1 MSGILSTHESSRPIY
16 AAGFAAGLIVLAV
29 IALLPEARMQLP
41 VIQPFLPMYVTTIF
55 LIDGMTA
62 YLLIIQ
68 YRSSRE
74 PFLGALA
81 GAYGFVMVVS
91 AVQVLIFPGAF
102 SAGGLLGA
110 GPQSAPFMWLVWHT
124 GYPAFVL
131 AALLVQAMRLRR
143 GEQKCLGRVSLVL
156 MIGGPLAAAVLAWV
170 VITGGGRLPKLIS
183 GGVYHTPADFA
194 AWPVV
199 ASTNMVA
206 MAACLWITRLRD
218 LLSLW
223 VGVALLTSIGDTVLM
238 LAGGARYTLGW
249 YAGQMVSVASS
260 SAVLCALIFEFA
272 QLYDRLLTSSI
283 GLTQRAMYDGLTGA
297 YNRGYFIEHF
307 PREIRRAAREQAPL
321 SLLMIDVDHFK
332 SYNDVRGHQM
342 GDQCLIAIVGAI
354 RKATR
359 RPGDFIA
366 RYGGEEFAL
375 VLPRTDAAGAVVMAE
390 TVRTEVCDLAL
401 RRGEMALGLVTVSLG
416 IATYDP
422 AVDTYEPE
430 ELVRRADQALYQAKH
445 EGRDTARVYAEPEAV
460 P

>member
-1 MSGILSTHESSRPIY
+1 MSGILSTHESSRPVY

-29 IALLPEARMQLP
+29 IALLPEARMKLP
-41 VIQPFLPMYVTTIF
+41 VIQAFLPMYVTTVF

-91 AVQVLIFPGAF
+91 AVQVLIFPGAL

-110 GPQSAPFMWLVWHT
+110 TPQTAPFMWLVWHT

-131 AALLVQAMRLRR
+131 AALVVQAVRLRR
-143 GEQKCLGRVSLVL
+143 DDSAGLGRVSLVL
-156 MIGGPLAAAVLAWV
+156 MTGGPLAAAALAWV
-170 VITGGGRLPKLIS
+170 VIAGGGRLPHLIS
-183 GGVYHTPADFA
+183 GETYHTPADFFS
-194 AWPVV
+194 WPVV
-199 ASTNMVA
+199 ASANVVA

-223 VGVALLTSIGDTVLM
+223 VGVALLTSIGDAVLM
-238 LAGGARYTLGW
+238 LVGGARYTLGW
-249 YAGQMVSVASS
+249 YAGQLVSVLSS
-260 SAVLCALIFEFA
+260 SVVLCVLIFEFG

-283 GLTQRAMYDGLTGA
+283 RLTQRALYDGLTGA
-297 YNRGYFIEHF
+297 FNRGYFIEQF
-307 PREIRRAAREQAPL
+307 PREMRRAAREQAPL

-332 SYNDVRGHQM
+332 SYNDVCGHQM
-342 GDQCLIAIVGAI
+342 GDECLIAIVRAI
-354 RKATR
+354 HKVTR

-375 VLPRTDAAGAVVMAE
+375 VLPRTDAAGAKVMAE
-390 TVRTEVCDLAL
+390 AVRAEVCELAL

-416 IATYDP
+416 IATFDP
-422 AVDTYEPE
+422 AVDVYEAD
-430 ELVRRADQALYQAKH
+430 ELVRRADLALYQAKRD
-445 EGRDTARVYAEPEAV
+445 GRDTARAYDVSV
-460 P
+460 SV

>member
-1 MSGILSTHESSRPIY
+1 VSGILSTHESSRPIY
-16 AAGFAAGLIVLAV
+16 VASFAAGLILLAV

-41 VIQPFLPMYVTTIF
+41 VIQAFLPMYVTTVF

-91 AVQVLIFPGAF
+91 AVQVLIFPGAL
-102 SAGGLLGA
+102 SAGGPLGA
-110 GPQSAPFMWLVWHT
+110 GPQAAPFMWLVWHT
-124 GYPAFVL
+124 GYPVFVL
-131 AALLVQAMRLRR
+131 AALLVQAVRLRR
-143 GEQKCLGRVSLVL
+143 DDSAGLGRISLVL
-156 MIGGPLAAAVLAWV
+156 MIGGPLAAAALAWM
-170 VITGGGRLPKLIS
+170 VIAGGDRLPKLIT
-183 GGVYHTPADFA
+183 GEVYHTPADFFS
-194 AWPVV
+194 WPVV
-199 ASTNMVA
+199 ASANVVA

-223 VGVALLTSIGDTVLM
+223 VGVALLTSIGDAVLM
-238 LAGGARYTLGW
+238 LVGGARYTLGW
-249 YAGQMVSVASS
+249 YAGQLVSVLSS
-260 SAVLCALIFEFA
+260 SVVLCVLIFEFA

-283 GLTQRAMYDGLTGA
+283 GLKQRALYDGLTGA
-297 YNRGYFIEHF
+297 FNRGYFIEQF
-307 PREIRRAAREQAPL
+307 PREMRRAAREQAPL

-354 RKATR
+354 HKVTR

-375 VLPRTDAAGAVVMAE
+375 VLPRTDAAGAKLMAE
-390 TVRTEVCDLAL
+390 AVRAEICELHL

-422 AVDTYEPE
+422 AIDSYEAE
-430 ELVRRADQALYQAKH
+430 ELVRRADFALYQAKH
-445 EGRDTARVYAEPEAV
+445 EGRDTARVYAMPAAL
-460 P
+460 

>member
-1 MSGILSTHESSRPIY
+1 MSGILSTHESARPIY
-16 AAGFAAGLIVLAV
+16 AAGFVAGLIVLAV
-29 IALLPEARMQLP
+29 IALLPEARMPLP
-41 VIQPFLPMYVTTIF
+41 VIQPFLPMYVTTVF

-74 PFLGALA
+74 PFLGSLA
-81 GAYGFVMVVS
+81 GAYGFVMVVA

-110 GPQSAPFMWLVWHT
+110 GPQTAPWMWLVWHT
-124 GYPAFVL
+124 GYPVFVL
-131 AALLVQAMRLRR
+131 AALAVQAMRLHAEGSEGLR
-143 GEQKCLGRVSLVL
+143 RVSGML
-156 MIGGPLAAAVLAWV
+156 MIGGPLAALLLAWI
-170 VITGGGRLPKLIS
+170 VIGGRGRLPQLIA
-183 GGVYHTPADFA
+183 GNAYHTRADFE

-199 ASTNMVA
+199 ASANVMA

-223 VGVALLTSIGDTVLM
+223 VGVALLTSIGDAVLM
-238 LAGGARYTLGW
+238 LCAGARYTLGW
-249 YAGQMVSVASS
+249 YAGQLLSVVSS
-260 SAVLCALIFEFA
+260 SVVLCVLIFEFA

-283 GLTQRAMYDGLTGA
+283 GLTERALYDGLTGA
-297 YNRGYFIEHF
+297 FNRGYFIEQF
-307 PREIRRAAREQAPL
+307 PREMRRAVREQTPL

-342 GDQCLIAIVGAI
+342 GDACLVAIVGAI

-375 VLPRTDAAGAVVMAE
+375 VLPRTDSAGAKVMAE
-390 TVRTEVCDLAL
+390 AVRAEIRELAL
-401 RRGEMALGLVTVSLG
+401 RRGEMALGLVTASLG
-416 IATYDP
+416 IATFDP
-422 AVDTYEPE
+422 AVDAYEAE
-430 ELVRRADQALYQAKH
+430 ELVRRADLALYQAKH
-445 EGRDTARVYAEPEAV
+445 DGRDTARTYEMLISV
-460 P
+460 

>member
-1 MSGILSTHESSRPIY
+1 VSGILSTHESARPIY

-29 IALLPEARMQLP
+29 MALLPEARIQLP
-41 VIQPFLPMYVTTIF
+41 VIQPFLPMYVTTVF

-110 GPQSAPFMWLVWHT
+110 KPQTAPFMWLVWHT
-124 GYPAFVL
+124 GYPIFVL
-131 AALLVQAMRLRR
+131 AALAVQAVRLRR
-143 GEQKCLGRVSLVL
+143 GESAGLGRISLVL
-156 MIGGPLAAAVLAWV
+156 MIGGPLVAAVLGWA
-170 VITGGGRLPKLIS
+170 VIAGGGRLPRLIS
-183 GGVYHTPADFA
+183 GNVYHTPADFFS
-194 AWPVV
+194 WPVV
-199 ASTNMVA
+199 ASANVVA

-223 VGVALLTSIGDTVLM
+223 VGVALVTSIGDTVLM
-238 LAGGARYTLGW
+238 LAGGARYTVGW
-249 YAGQMVSVASS
+249 YAGQLVSVASS
-260 SAVLCALIFEFA
+260 SAVLCALIFELA

-283 GLTQRAMYDGLTGA
+283 GLTQRALYDGLTGA
-297 YNRGYFIEHF
+297 FNRGYFIEQF
-307 PREIRRAAREQAPL
+307 PRELRRAAREQAPL

-342 GDQCLIAIVGAI
+342 GDECLIAIVGAI

-375 VLPRTDAAGAVVMAE
+375 VLPRTDAAGALVMAE
-390 TVRTEVCDLAL
+390 AVRAEICGLHL

-422 AVDTYEPE
+422 AVDAYEAD
-430 ELVRRADQALYQAKH
+430 ELVRRADLALYQAKRD
-445 EGRDTARVYAEPEAV
+445 GRDTARVYQV
-460 P
+460 PVTA

>member
-1 MSGILSTHESSRPIY
+1 VSGILSSHESARPIY
-16 AAGFAAGLIVLAV
+16 AAAFVAGLIVLAV
-29 IALLPEARMQLP
+29 IALLPEARMPLP
-41 VIQPFLPMYVTTIF
+41 VVQPFLPMYVTTVF

-74 PFLGALA
+74 PFLGSLA
-81 GAYGFVMVVS
+81 GAYGFVMVVA

-110 GPQSAPFMWLVWHT
+110 KAQTAPWMWLVWHT
-124 GYPAFVL
+124 GYPVFVL
-131 AALLVQAMRLRR
+131 AALMVQAARLRA
-143 GEQKCLGRVSLVL
+143 GTSKMLKQVSLAL
-156 MIGGPLAAAVLAWV
+156 MIGGPLAAAAAAWMV
-170 VITGGGRLPKLIS
+170 IAGFRLPQLITGN
-183 GGVYHTPADFA
+183 VYHTPADFFS
-194 AWPVV
+194 WPVV
-199 ASTNMVA
+199 ASANVVA

-238 LAGGARYTLGW
+238 LCGGARYTLGW
-249 YAGQMVSVASS
+249 YAGQLVSVVSS
-260 SAVLCALIFEFA
+260 SVVLCVLIFEFA

-283 GLTQRAMYDGLTGA
+283 WLTERALYDGLTGA
-297 YNRGYFIEHF
+297 FNRGYFIEQF
-307 PREIRRAAREQAPL
+307 PREMRRAVREKMPL

-342 GDQCLIAIVGAI
+342 GDECLVAIVGAI

-359 RPGDFIA
+359 RPADFIA

-375 VLPRTDAAGAVVMAE
+375 VLPRTDAPGAKVMAE
-390 TVRTEVCDLAL
+390 AVRAEIRELAL

-416 IATYDP
+416 IATFDP
-422 AVDTYEPE
+422 AVDTYEAE
-430 ELVRRADQALYQAKH
+430 ELVRRADFALYQAKH
-445 EGRDTARVYAEPEAV
+445 DGRDTARAYEVPVAV
-460 P
+460 

>member
-1 MSGILSTHESSRPIY
+1 MSGILSSHESARPIY
-16 AAGFAAGLIVLAV
+16 AAAFVAGLIVLAV
-29 IALLPEARMQLP
+29 IALLPEARMPLP
-41 VIQPFLPMYVTTIF
+41 VVQPFLPMYVTTVF

-74 PFLGALA
+74 PFLGSLA
-81 GAYGFVMVVS
+81 GAYGFVMVVA

-110 GPQSAPFMWLVWHT
+110 KAQTAPWMWLVWHT
-124 GYPAFVL
+124 GYPVFVL
-131 AALLVQAMRLRR
+131 AALMVQAARLRA
-143 GEQKCLGRVSLVL
+143 GTSKMLKQVSLAL
-156 MIGGPLAAAVLAWV
+156 MIGGPLAAAAAAWMV
-170 VITGGGRLPKLIS
+170 IAGFRLPQLITGN
-183 GGVYHTPADFA
+183 VYHTPADFFS
-194 AWPVV
+194 WPVV
-199 ASTNMVA
+199 ASANVVA

-238 LAGGARYTLGW
+238 LCGGARYTLGW
-249 YAGQMVSVASS
+249 YAGQLVSVVSS
-260 SAVLCALIFEFA
+260 SVVLCVLIFEFA

-283 GLTQRAMYDGLTGA
+283 WLTERALYDGLTGA
-297 YNRGYFIEHF
+297 FNRGYFIEQF
-307 PREIRRAAREQAPL
+307 PREMRRAVREKMPL

-342 GDQCLIAIVGAI
+342 GDECLVAIVGAI

-359 RPGDFIA
+359 RPADFIA

-375 VLPRTDAAGAVVMAE
+375 VLPRTDAPGAKVMAE
-390 TVRTEVCDLAL
+390 AVRAEIRELAL

-416 IATYDP
+416 IATFDP
-422 AVDTYEPE
+422 AVDTYEAE
-430 ELVRRADQALYQAKH
+430 ELVRRADFALYQAKH
-445 EGRDTARVYAEPEAV
+445 DGRDTARAYEVPVAV
-460 P
+460 